1 MEDAMKLNLPRPAIL
16 TADARLARR
25 TLLTLLATVAL
36 AGVGGMPV
44 SAQDWRV
51 HRPEGFGF
59 RVELPADPEI
69 FTEQK
74 TSQRYGALTETRA
87 MVEFEDV
94 DIFVGHVEYHE
105 ATPSLHDY
113 VEGFREGISKAGP
126 LTLVDDREIIISGV
140 PGRELAL
147 TFKNDFN
154 NGKTIMRFVIAANR
168 LLQFNVS
175 RNQPDDLKVEDNPI
189 ASRFLR
195 SINLLP
201 PLAR

>member
-1 MEDAMKLNLPRPAIL
+1 MKLNLPRPAIL

-51 HRPEGFGF
+51 YRPEGFGF

-105 ATPSLHDY
+105 ATPPSLHDY
-113 VEGFREGISKAGP
+113 VKGFREGISKLAP
-126 LTLVDDREIIISGV
+126 LTLLDDREIIISGV

-168 LLQFNVS
+168 LLQFHVS
-175 RNQPDDLKVEDNPI
+175 RNQPDDLKVEDHPI

-195 SINLLP
+195 SISLLP